1 MSLKKEKNQANS
13 GKTPKPWLISKTCNS
28 WNPRLELDYEAQFS
42 TNLILNNENMKKS
55 ILKKI

>member
-13 GKTPKPWLISKTCNS
+13 GKPPKPWLISKTCNS
-28 WNPRLELDYEAQFS
+28 WNPRLELDYEAQLS

-55 ILKKI
+55 I